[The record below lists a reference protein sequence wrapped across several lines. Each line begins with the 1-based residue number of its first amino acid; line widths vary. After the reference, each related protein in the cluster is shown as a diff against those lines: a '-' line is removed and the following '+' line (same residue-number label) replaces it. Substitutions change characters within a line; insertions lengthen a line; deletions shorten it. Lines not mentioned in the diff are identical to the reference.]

1 MKTIIPLL
9 TTIFMLV
16 AGCASTTQI
25 AETTAEKPAD
35 NVTAVDT
42 TEVIDSLQ
50 EQEAEQQPNYE
61 HLLEQAKVHYANAL
75 LSIYDNDTTA
85 ARYEFNH
92 SLQQLRQLQDSD
104 TIAIWIEDETI
115 LLSQKVSEDIL
126 RYLDNSA
133 EEAQGDYSPTSI
145 QERISLL
152 QPVEE
157 IDWEAGD
164 FTVLDD
170 RDGHIPIIINTR
182 VRQIIKFFQNR
193 GHKDF
198 QVWLNRMN
206 RFQDL
211 FTGILNEYDL
221 PPELFYL
228 AMIESGLNPNAYSY
242 AYAAGPWQFISSTG
256 KLYGLERN
264 WWIDERRDPVKSTHA
279 AAKYMTK
286 LYDEFQD
293 WYLAMA
299 AYNTGERRVWRAIRR
314 EQTRDFW
321 SLRTLPRQTRNYV
334 PTFLAAVI
342 IAHHPEKYGFTIQP
356 ESKWDPDTLMIKKSY
371 DLNKVAAA
379 LSVPANDLKA
389 LNPEIRRWISPP
401 NDDNYVLKLPKGTKH
416 KFATVKSDIP
426 ESGVQDFAD
435 HRVRYGETLS
445 TIAGR
450 YHVSVG
456 SIVSAN
462 NIHNR
467 HRIKVGQRLVIPIAG
482 SHSSYAS
489 QSSSSK
495 KTSSVPGREKVVY
508 LVKRG
513 DTLGAIAEIYNT
525 RANNIRKWNGLR
537 YGEYIYPGQRL
548 NIWVPEGLASSETHT
563 AEDGTN
569 YRIYVVQRGDTL
581 WEIARRNGVDVNRL
595 KSWNLELASGYL
607 KPGDK
612 IKIMVN

>member
-1 MKTIIPLL
+1 MKIIIPIL
-9 TTIFMLV
+9 TSIFVLF
-16 AGCASTTQI
+16 AGCTSTSQMAKVT
-25 AETTAEKPAD
+25 ETKPAPSLS
-35 NVTAVDT
+35 VVADT
-42 TEVIDSLQ
+42 IAPEDTLENEVIDDR
-50 EQEAEQQPNYE
+50 PNYE

-75 LSIYDNDTTA
+75 LSVYDNDTTA

-126 RYLDNSA
+126 RYLDRSKD
-133 EEAQGDYSPTSI
+133 EQQDDYSPTSI

-152 QPVEE
+152 QPEE
-157 IDWEAGD
+157 QVDWKAGD

-170 RDGHIPIIINTR
+170 RDGHIPIIINAR
-182 VRQIIKFFQNR
+182 VRQIIKFFQGQ

-211 FTGILNEYDL
+211 FTNILGQYDL

-256 KLYGLERN
+256 KLYGLKRN

-279 AAKYMTK
+279 AAKYLTK
-286 LYDEFQD
+286 LYDEFKD
-293 WYLAMA
+293 WYLVMA

-342 IAHHPEKYGFTIQP
+342 IAHHPEKYGFTIHP
-356 ESKWDPDTLMIKKSY
+356 EAKWNPDTLKISKSY

-379 LSVPANDLKA
+379 LSVPATDLKA

-401 NDDNYVLKLPKGTKH
+401 NDDNYVLRLPQGTKQ
-416 KFATVKSDIP
+416 KFLAEKNDIP
-426 ESGVQDFAD
+426 ESGVQDFAS

-445 TIAGR
+445 TIAAR
-450 YHVSVG
+450 YHVSIN
-456 SIVSAN
+456 SIVAAN
-462 NIHNR
+462 NIRNR
-467 HRIKVGQRLVIPIAG
+467 HRIKVGQHLVIPIAG
-482 SHSSYAS
+482 SHLSYAS
-489 QSSSSK
+489 RSSG
-495 KTSSVPGREKVVY
+495 KTTEVPGHEKVVY

-525 RANNIRKWNGLR
+525 RASSIRRWNGLR

-548 NIWVPEGLASSETHT
+548 NIWVPEGIANSETHT

-581 WEIARRNGVDVNRL
+581 WDIARRNGVDVNRL
-595 KSWNLELASGYL
+595 KSWNLELASGYI

-612 IKIMVN
+612 IKIVVN